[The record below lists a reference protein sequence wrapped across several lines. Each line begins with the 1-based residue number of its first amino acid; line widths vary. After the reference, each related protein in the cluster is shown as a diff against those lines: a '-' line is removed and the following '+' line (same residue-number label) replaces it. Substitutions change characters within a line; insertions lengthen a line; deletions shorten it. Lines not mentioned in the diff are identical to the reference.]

1 MSGKGS
7 SPRPFSVSQSE
18 FADNWD
24 RIFRNNSRMTPKY
37 KDNGEDVGTCGCGRS
52 PTGKCVGWHGLTE
65 DEYKKRLAEFN
76 RQEQSSNNTGQ

>member
-7 SPRPFSVSQSE
+7 TPRPFSVSQSE